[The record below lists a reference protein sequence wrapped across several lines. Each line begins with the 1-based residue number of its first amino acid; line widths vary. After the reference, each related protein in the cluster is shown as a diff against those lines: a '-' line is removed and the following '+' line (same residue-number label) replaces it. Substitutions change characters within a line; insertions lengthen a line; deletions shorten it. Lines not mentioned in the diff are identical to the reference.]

1 MVDADE
7 YRFNVP
13 VGMRMASSSD
23 SEDDSDSDQGNPSS
37 GANGVHFIA

>member
-13 VGMRMASSSD
+13 VGMRKASSSD
-23 SEDDSDSDQGNPSS
+23 SEDESDSDQGNPSS
-37 GANGVHFIA
+37 GENGASLTF